1 MEAPQEESAR
11 SLRRVVYP
19 ALAVL
24 VAGLALHTVF
34 SREWGADDAFIS
46 FRYAKNLTDG
56 HGLVFNPGER
66 VEGYTNFLYVLILAG
81 GAWLFHAPHYVVAV
95 VVNVAAL
102 AAVLAVFARHVDVT
116 VGRAAARWS
125 VVFVALCPVFYRWV
139 SAGLEAPLVLLLQL
153 LLWVLAEQ
161 SVRAEQ
167 GEAARRTRRVVLL
180 GAASCV
186 CVLIRAD
193 GAVFP
198 LIAAFY
204 LLLHGRRREGLAVVV
219 AVGLTLAAHVA
230 GRLSYYGYP
239 LPNTYYAKVSG
250 PLSQRLAHGV
260 GDLAEIGVTACLLP
274 PVAAIVLA
282 SVAILRD
289 AYRGGSRA
297 LDVLRPLPFESWMAA
312 ALLAFWVY
320 VGGDVYEERF
330 LLALYLAGFLSLM
343 RLLARARP
351 RLRATAAAIF
361 IGLQVLVVAR
371 LQYVPLPKYDQFLAL
386 GEYLRDRYPTTSSIA
401 IDGAGKV
408 PYVTEMPTIDML
420 GLNDSFIG
428 HKATSFF
435 IVGHNK
441 YDVAYVMSR
450 RPQLIAAWLDLGA
463 SSLDLDW
470 GLGEPLY
477 TRNGY
482 RVRYLLN
489 TNKSSNG
496 QDVVDVAGY
505 TDDAI
510 RGLTARGYHYA
521 VLERP

>member
-1 MEAPQEESAR
+1 VEALREESAH

-66 VEGYTNFLYVLILAG
+66 VEGYTNFLYVLILAA
-81 GAWLFHAPHYVVAV
+81 GAWLFHAPHLAVAV
-95 VVNVAAL
+95 LVNVAAL
-102 AAVLAVFARHVDVT
+102 AAVLVVFTRHVDAT
-116 VGRAAARWS
+116 VGREAARWS
-125 VVFVALCPVFYRWV
+125 AVFVVLCPVFYRWV

-161 SVRAEQ
+161 CVRAE
-167 GEAARRTRRVVLL
+167 AARIGQARRVAML
-180 GAASCV
+180 GAVTCL

-198 LIAAFY
+198 IIAAFY
-204 LLLHGRRREGLAVVV
+204 LLLHARRREGLVVV
-219 AVGLTLAAHVA
+219 AAVGLTLAAHVA
-230 GRLSYYGYP
+230 GRLSYYGFP

-260 GDLAEIGVTACLLP
+260 GDLVEIGVTACLLP
-274 PVAAIVLA
+274 PVVAIAIA

-289 AYRGGSRA
+289 ARRGASRGLDA
-297 LDVLRPLPFESWMAA
+297 LRQLPFESWMAA

-330 LLALYLAGFLSLM
+330 LLVLYLAGFLSLM
-343 RLLARARP
+343 RLLARVRP
-351 RLRATAAAIF
+351 RLRAVGAAIF

-371 LQYVPLPKYDQFLAL
+371 FQYVLLPKYDQFLAL
-386 GEYLRDRYPTTSSIA
+386 GEFLRDRHPATSSIA

-435 IVGHNK
+435 VVGHNK

-450 RPQLIAAWLDLGA
+450 HPDLIAAWLDLGA
-463 SSLDLDW
+463 TSLDLDW
-470 GLGEPLY
+470 GLSESLY

-489 TNKSSNG
+489 TNKLSNG
-496 QDVVDVAGY
+496 HDVVDVAGY
-505 TDDAI
+505 ADAGI
-510 RGLTARGYHYA
+510 RWLAGAGYHYA
-521 VLERP
+521 VLERR

>member
-1 MEAPQEESAR
+1 
-11 SLRRVVYP
+11 LRRVVYP

-24 VAGLALHTVF
+24 VAGLALHTIF

-46 FRYAKNLTDG
+46 FRYAKNLTGG

-66 VEGYTNFLYVLILAG
+66 VEGYTNFLYVLILAA
-81 GAWLFHAPHYVVAV
+81 GAWLFHAPHYAVAV

-116 VGRAAARWS
+116 VGREAARWS
-125 VVFVALCPVFYRWV
+125 AVFVVLCPVFYRWV
-139 SAGLEAPLVLLLQL
+139 GAGLEAPLVLLLQL

-161 SVRAEQ
+161 SARAGRAGQ
-167 GEAARRTRRVVLL
+167 ARRIALL
-180 GAASCV
+180 CAVSCV
-186 CVLIRAD
+186 CVLVRAD
-193 GAVFP
+193 GTVFP

-204 LLLHGRRREGLAVVV
+204 LLLHARRREGLAVAA
-219 AVGLTLAAHVA
+219 AVGVTLAAHVA

-250 PLSQRLAHGV
+250 PLSQRLAHGI
-260 GDLAEIGVTACLLP
+260 GDLAEIAITACLLP

-282 SVAILRD
+282 SVAIVRE
-289 AYRGGSRA
+289 ARRGGSRA
-297 LDVLRPLPFESWMAA
+297 LDVVRRLPFESWMAA

-330 LLALYLAGFLSLM
+330 LLVLYLAGFLSLM

-361 IGLQVLVVAR
+361 IGLQVLVVTR
-371 LQYVPLPKYDQFLAL
+371 LHYVPLPKYDQFLSL
-386 GEYLRDRYPTTSSIA
+386 GEYLRDRYPTSASVA

-408 PYVTEMPTIDML
+408 PYVTDMPTIDML
-420 GLNDSFIG
+420 GLNDAFIG

-435 IVGHNK
+435 VVGHNK

-450 RPQLIAAWLDLGA
+450 RPDLIAAWLDLGA
-463 SSLDLDW
+463 SSVDLDW
-470 GLGEPLY
+470 GLSEPLY

-489 TNKSSNG
+489 TTDTSNG

-505 TDDAI
+505 ADAAI
-510 RGLTARGYHYA
+510 RELSARGYHYA
-521 VLERP
+521 VLERR